1 MQGFHFRNFQSRILF
16 FSLGLLAFIL
26 VGSFIVVNLAYKQ
39 NANQQIKSSLAVAKK
54 VFNRLIDAQAHDHSE
69 NAYILSSDF
78 GFKQVIATQDHQTI
92 LSALENLQ
100 QRIGAD
106 AVMLVSPDLHLRAD
120 TTHPKESGA
129 FFAANVVE
137 RAQQEGKANAIILMD
152 SHPYQ
157 MVIVPIMAPDVIGW
171 LCVSFK
177 ISRILV
183 DELKELTQ
191 TDVSLLQVS
200 YPDQLSLLTSSLS
213 DSMGQA
219 LLKALSNTGWQN
231 LDSILLSL
239 NQNRYIS
246 STINLASNEQVS
258 IVVVIQ
264 KSLDK
269 ELIPFHRLQWI
280 LLAIALISLLL
291 AFLGSLFVAR
301 SVSKPIKKLAA
312 GVREVGKG
320 RYDYRIKVNSTDE
333 IGELGLAFNE
343 MVITKGEQEILQK
356 AKESAETASLAK
368 SDFLANMSHELRTPL
383 NSILG
388 YAQLLQRYSLPPQK
402 QTKALNTIEQSGKHL
417 LSLINEIL
425 DLSKI
430 EAGQL
435 QLQTI
440 TFNLRQMLD
449 NIVETMQTRAE
460 SKSLSFKHEFPMD
473 TDQWLMTDKKRLL
486 QVVINLLDNAIKYTS
501 AGSVIFKVETI
512 GGKYRFLVSDTGMG
526 IAQEH
531 LDDIFTSFHQLH
543 QTQDY
548 VEGTGLGLAI
558 SGRLVRLLGGQL
570 QVSSQLGVGS
580 QFWFDLDI
588 ATIQKQEPVET
599 PSDSNQIITGVKGH
613 QQKILIADD
622 KADNRTLL
630 VDMLSPFDF
639 DCHEAIDGEDCLEQA
654 LSWKPD
660 LILMDS
666 RMPVMDGIETCQRI
680 RKNEKTKHIKIIA
693 ISANVYQ
700 HHRQRCLDAGA
711 NDFLGK
717 PLQLQQL
724 LQIIVH
730 YTGLE
735 AIYQTS
741 KTTRLPERDVL
752 EIKVSYPPKENLKSL
767 LISAEQ
773 GDIQDVRNK
782 LDKLKQ
788 TDSDNLV
795 FLDDLNSLANDF
807 QINKICQLLTRAINK
822 EDEIP

>member
-16 FSLGLLAFIL
+16 FSLGLLAIIL

-54 VFNRLIDAQAHDHSE
+54 VFNRLIEAQAHDHSE

-106 AVMLVSPDLHLRAD
+106 AVMLVSPDLQLRAD
-120 TTHPKESGA
+120 TTHPEESGA

-152 SHPYQ
+152 GHPYQ

-191 TDVSLLQVS
+191 TDVSLLQIG

-320 RYDYRIKVNSTDE
+320 RYDYRIEVNSTDE

-388 YAQLLQRYSLPPQK
+388 YAQLLQRYSLPLQK

-435 QLQTI
+435 QLQST

-460 SKSLSFKHEFPMD
+460 SKELSFKHEFPKD

-486 QVVINLLDNAIKYTS
+486 QVVINLLDNAIKYTK
-501 AGSVIFKVETI
+501 AGSVIFKVEKI
-512 GGKYRFLVSDTGMG
+512 GETYRFLVSDTGIG

-588 ATIQKQEPVET
+588 ATTQKQALVET
-599 PSDSNQIITGVKGH
+599 PSDSNQIIAGVKGH
-613 QQKILIADD
+613 RQKILIADD

-639 DCHEAIDGEDCLEQA
+639 DCHEAIDGDDCIEHA
-654 LSWKPD
+654 LSWKPN

-680 RKNEKTKHIKIIA
+680 RKNEKIKHIKIIA

-735 AIYQTS
+735 AIYQASTIE
-741 KTTRLPERDVL
+741 RLPESDPL
-752 EIKVSYPPKENLKSL
+752 NKKYTYPPKENLKSL
-767 LISAEQ
+767 FISAEQ
-773 GDIQDVRNK
+773 GDIQDVRNQI
-782 LDKLKQ
+782 DKLKLA
-788 TDSDNLV
+788 DSDNLV

-807 QINKICQLLTRAINK
+807 QINKICQLLTCAINK

>member
-1 MQGFHFRNFQSRILF
+1 MHGFRFRNFQSRILF
-16 FSLGLLAFIL
+16 FSLGLLAVIL

-39 NANQQIKSSLAVAKK
+39 NANQQIKSSLTVAKK
-54 VFNRLIDAQAHDHSE
+54 VFNRLIEAQAHDHSE

-78 GFKQVIATQDHQTI
+78 SFKQVIATQDHQTI

-106 AVMLVSPDLHLRAD
+106 AVMLVSPDLQLRAD
-120 TTHPKESGA
+120 TTHPKESGD
-129 FFAANVVE
+129 FFAENVVKQ
-137 RAQQEGKANAIILMD
+137 ALQKGKANAIILMD
-152 SHPYQ
+152 GHPYQ
-157 MVIVPIMAPDVIGW
+157 MVVVPIMAPDVIGW

-177 ISRILV
+177 ISHLLV
-183 DELKELTQ
+183 EELKQLTQ
-191 TDVSLLQVS
+191 TDVSLLQIT
-200 YPDQLSLLTSSLS
+200 YPDQHTLLTSSLS
-213 DSMGQA
+213 DAVSQT
-219 LLKALSNTGWQN
+219 LLMALSYTDWQH
-231 LDSILLSL
+231 LDSTLLTL

-246 STINLASNEQVS
+246 STINLASNEQLS
-258 IVVVIQ
+258 IIVVLQ

-291 AFLGSLFVAR
+291 AFLGSLLVAR

-368 SDFLANMSHELRTPL
+368 SNFLANMSHELRTPL

-388 YAQLLQRYSLPPQK
+388 YAQLLQKYSLPLQK

-435 QLQTI
+435 QLQTT

-460 SKSLSFKHEFPMD
+460 SKGLSFKHEFPEN
-473 TDQWLMTDKKRLL
+473 TDQWLITDKKRLL
-486 QVVINLLDNAIKYTS
+486 QVVINLLDNAIKYTK
-501 AGSVIFKVETI
+501 AGSVIFKVEKI
-512 GGKYRFLVSDTGMG
+512 GETYHFLVSDTGIG

-531 LDDIFTSFHQLH
+531 RDDIFTSFHQLH

-588 ATIQKQEPVET
+588 ATVQNQKRLEL
-599 PSDSNQIITGVKGH
+599 PSDSDRIIKEVKGH

-622 KADNRTLL
+622 KEDNRTLL

-639 DCHEAIDGEDCLEQA
+639 DCHEAIDGEDCIEQA

-680 RKNEKTKHIKIIA
+680 RKNETIKHIKIIA
-693 ISANVYQ
+693 ISADVYQ

-735 AIYQTS
+735 AIYETS
-741 KTTRLPERDVL
+741 KIERLPESDTL
-752 EIKVSYPPKENLKSL
+752 DKKYSYPPKENLKSL

-773 GDIQDVRNK
+773 GDIQNVRNQI
-782 LDKLKQ
+782 DNLKQ
-788 TDSDNLV
+788 VDSDNLT
-795 FLDDLNSLANDF
+795 FLDDLNSLANEF
-807 QINKICQLLTRAINK
+807 QINKICQLLTHAINN
-822 EDEIP
+822 EDGT

>member
-16 FSLGLLAFIL
+16 FSLGLLAIIL

-54 VFNRLIDAQAHDHSE
+54 VFNRLIEAQAHDHSE

-106 AVMLVSPDLHLRAD
+106 AVMLVSPDLQLRAD
-120 TTHPKESGA
+120 TTHPEESGV

-152 SHPYQ
+152 GHPYQ
-157 MVIVPIMAPDVIGW
+157 MVVVPIMAPDVIGW

-191 TDVSLLQVS
+191 TDVSLLQIG
-200 YPDQLSLLTSSLS
+200 YPDQLSLLTSSLA
-213 DSMGQA
+213 DPMEHA

-246 STINLASNEQVS
+246 STINLASNELVS

-291 AFLGSLFVAR
+291 AFLGSLLVAR

-320 RYDYRIKVNSTDE
+320 RYDYRIEVNSTDE

-435 QLQTI
+435 QLQTT

-460 SKSLSFKHEFPMD
+460 SKSLSFKYEFPMD

-486 QVVINLLDNAIKYTS
+486 QVVINLLDNAIKYTK
-501 AGSVIFKVETI
+501 AGGVIFKVEKSGET
-512 GGKYRFLVSDTGMG
+512 YHFLVSDTGIG

-588 ATIQKQEPVET
+588 GTTQKQALVET
-599 PSDSNQIITGVKGH
+599 PSDSNQIITGMKGH
-613 QQKILIADD
+613 RQKILIADD

-639 DCHEAIDGEDCLEQA
+639 DCHEAIDGEDCIEQA
-654 LSWKPD
+654 LSWKPN

-680 RKNEKTKHIKIIA
+680 RKNEKIKHIKIIA

-724 LQIIVH
+724 LQMIVN

-741 KTTRLPERDVL
+741 ITTRLLERDVL
-752 EIKVSYPPKENLKSL
+752 DKKYTYPPKENLKSL

-773 GDIQDVRNK
+773 GDIQDVRNRIN
-782 LDKLKQ
+782 KLKQ
-788 TDSDNLV
+788 ADSDNLV

>member
-16 FSLGLLAFIL
+16 FSLGLLAIIL

-54 VFNRLIDAQAHDHSE
+54 VFNRLIEAQAHDHSE

-106 AVMLVSPDLHLRAD
+106 AVMLVSPDLQLRAD
-120 TTHPKESGA
+120 TTHPEESGA

-152 SHPYQ
+152 GHPYQ
-157 MVIVPIMAPDVIGW
+157 MVVVPIMAPDVIGW
-171 LCVSFK
+171 LCVSFR

-191 TDVSLLQVS
+191 TDVSLLQIG

-213 DSMGQA
+213 SSMGYA
-219 LLKALSNTGWQN
+219 LLKALSSTGWQS

-320 RYDYRIKVNSTDE
+320 RYDYRIDVNSTDE

-402 QTKALNTIEQSGKHL
+402 QTKVLNTIEQSGKHL

-435 QLQTI
+435 QLQSTS
-440 TFNLRQMLD
+440 FNLRQMLD
-449 NIVETMQTRAE
+449 NIVETMQTRAK
-460 SKSLSFKHEFPMD
+460 SKGLSFKHEFPME

-486 QVVINLLDNAIKYTS
+486 QVVINLLDNAIKYTK
-501 AGSVIFKVETI
+501 AGSVIFKVEKI
-512 GGKYRFLVSDTGMG
+512 GETYHFLVSDTGIG

-548 VEGTGLGLAI
+548 IEGTGLGLAI

-570 QVSSQLGVGS
+570 QVNSQLGIGS

-588 ATIQKQEPVET
+588 ATTQALAET
-599 PSDSNQIITGVKGH
+599 SSDSNQIITGVKGH
-613 QQKILIADD
+613 RQKILIADD
-622 KADNRTLL
+622 KEDNRTLL

-639 DCHEAIDGEDCLEQA
+639 DCHEAIDGEDCIEQA
-654 LSWKPD
+654 LSGKPD

-680 RKNEKTKHIKIIA
+680 RKNEKIKHIKIIA
-693 ISANVYQ
+693 ISANIYQ

-711 NDFLGK
+711 DDFLGK

-724 LQIIVH
+724 LQMIVH
-730 YTGLE
+730 HTVLE
-735 AIYQTS
+735 AMYQTS
-741 KTTRLPERDVL
+741 KTERLSESHML
-752 EIKVSYPPKENLKSL
+752 EKKYTYPPKENLKSL

-773 GDIQDVRNK
+773 GDIQNVRNQI
-782 LDKLKQ
+782 DKLKLA
-788 TDSDNLV
+788 DSDNLV
-795 FLDDLNSLANDF
+795 FLDDLNSLASDF
-807 QINKICQLLTRAINK
+807 QINKICQLLTQAINK
-822 EDEIP
+822 EDGIP